1 MKNIE
6 PNHPA
11 KMPASAR
18 AAEITSILAAAAII
32 REHTAVN
39 RQATANPRA
48 VGLAING
55 HQRVHTT
62 PYQRRSCDE

>member
-6 PNHPA
+6 LNHPQTMA
-11 KMPASAR
+11 ASSR
-18 AAEITSILAAAAII
+18 SAEITSILATAII
-32 REHTAVN
+32 REHVAAGDV
-39 RQATANPRA
+39 ATAKPRA

-62 PYQRRSCDE
+62 PYQQEKL